1 MKEKIMAL
9 ARKLGLFDKIKNKE
23 MTSED
28 WQKFSAEF
36 KKEHGVDIL
45 NAIKDAQKVPQLE
58 KEHQEALTALFS
70 ETSEPP
76 AAEPVAQAAAAEPA
90 QPAAVTQA
98 AAQPVNVAEEIRNLK
113 STVTAQQQVI
123 DKLGAGPEPGNPTKV
138 PADPKKTKPPVTG
151 GVHTATHAFGI
162 DHEFF
167 SRSKPWNEITVTR
180 RIKDD
185 WSRGDATA
193 FRDEFNKYSE
203 SLGNRV
209 KQLHEMGVLGTKDMV
224 SSINYDSFDNT
235 GYGNEYVVRRQDA
248 LVAYIR
254 SLPSVSAIFP
264 VRYGVQNK
272 MVMTNSFFTEFSQA
286 YQAGKVYKGT
296 FKLIPEVAKVD
307 DVMFKHNFTLL
318 KLLEKEYVGYLNR
331 EGSDPMK
338 WTFIE
343 WLMVQTLKVLFNE
356 REQRRI
362 RGYRIE
368 PTEGTAGH
376 HMFGSDGVVKRL
388 RSYVA
393 AFQVEPFTDLSMYTS
408 STLLTYVESFVEKV
422 SQIVPSLRGYYLYM
436 NEKHIPWY
444 KALYRTAYG
453 TDLDFK
459 GPVLQVIDSAIDG
472 IVGVPNMGNLCVM
485 WITMPENV
493 ELYEDVPGEMEKI
506 YFQRDLEELIAASW
520 WREGSGAYLI
530 GRKYASA
537 VELAASARA
546 NQFIFLNDP
555 YTELLADATT
565 CDGSKNDR
573 FKTIANSGST
583 TISNITSAT
592 EGIVYRIECGSAT
605 NASKTA
611 KSGYFSNI
619 DAWIPTAV
627 GDFLEV
633 YWNST
638 TSKFVEVDRQVTT

>member
-23 MTSED
+23 MTGED

-36 KKEHGVDIL
+36 KKEYGVDIL
-45 NAIKDAQKVPQLE
+45 AAIKDAQKVPQLE
-58 KEHQEALTALFS
+58 KEHQDALTALLS
-70 ETSEPP
+70 DTTDPLNPEPTAAAGTP
-76 AAEPVAQAAAAEPA
+76 AEPQKPAKEDEPVNLAAEILDLK
-90 QPAAVTQA
+90 TKY
-98 AAQPVNVAEEIRNLK
+98 AAQK
-113 STVTAQQQVI
+113 QVI
-123 DKLGAGPEPGNPTKV
+123 DKLSADPEPAKPGKV
-138 PADPKKTKPPVTG
+138 TADPAKQTVNFKG
-151 GVHTATHAFGI
+151 SAHTATHAFGI

-167 SRSKPWNEITVTR
+167 SRAKPWNEITVTR
-180 RIKDD
+180 RLKEN
-185 WSRGDATA
+185 WSHNDASS

-203 SLGNRV
+203 SISTRV
-209 KQLHEMGVLGTKDMV
+209 KQLHEMGVLGRKDMT
-224 SSINYDSFDNT
+224 SSISYDAFDNT

-248 LVAYIR
+248 LIAYIR
-254 SLPSVSAIFP
+254 SLPSVSTIFP

-286 YQAGKVYKGT
+286 YQSGKVYKGAFT
-296 FKLIPEVAKVD
+296 LIPEVAKVD

-318 KLLEKEYVGYLNR
+318 KTLEKEYVGYLNR

-343 WLMVQTLKVLFNE
+343 WLMVNTLKVLFNE
-356 REQRRI
+356 KEQRRV

-368 PTEGTAGH
+368 PTVGTAGH
-376 HMFGSDGVVKRL
+376 FMFSADGVIRRL

-393 AFQVEPFTDLSMYTS
+393 DFKIEPFTDLSMYTS
-408 STLLTYVESFVEKV
+408 ATLLSYVGTFVAAV
-422 SQIVPSLRGYYLYM
+422 NNVVPSLRGYYLYM
-436 NEKHIPWY
+436 NEKHVPWY
-444 KALYRTAYG
+444 KSLYRTAYG

-459 GPVLQVIDSAIDG
+459 GTVLKVIDSDIEG
-472 IVGVPNMGNLCVM
+472 IIPVPHMGNLCVM
-485 WITMPENV
+485 WIAPSEDL
-493 ELYEDVPGEMEKI
+493 ELYEDAPGEMEKI

-520 WREGSGAYLI
+520 WREGAGAYLV
-530 GRKYASA
+530 GKKFDSA
-537 VELAASARA
+537 AELAAS
-546 NQFIFLNDP
+546 NKQYQFIFVNDP

-565 CDGSKNDR
+565 CDGTKNDR

-583 TISNITSAT
+583 TITNITNAS
-592 EGIVYRIECGSAT
+592 EGIVYRIECGSTT

-633 YWNST
+633 YWNAT